1 MAFDGGT
8 SRSCTAANV
17 REHVCQLRI
26 KATMR
31 MSALA
36 SCSRCQVACRSTCIG
51 RHPSGFMNSSKEGAL
66 SLLKTGLQLNHLA
79 NDKASGRQDATRL
92 KASAGV
98 LHPLFPLHGG
108 VIQSVV
114 PASEVEH
121 TRVEHAM
128 PYSTEEDHPSN
139 RRINSPELS
148 HRVARKLGS
157 SLQATQV

>member
-1 MAFDGGT
+1 MH
-8 SRSCTAANV
+8 SR
-17 REHVCQLRI
+17 Q
-26 KATMR
+26 
-31 MSALA
+31 
-36 SCSRCQVACRSTCIG
+36 CSRTCLPSSYQSNDADVCFGILQPLPSRLPFGSTCIG
-51 RHPSGFMNSSKEGAL
+51 RHPSGFMNPSKEAAL

-128 PYSTEEDHPSN
+128 PCSTEEDHPSN